1 MKEKTIL
8 TIIEDNW
15 FGEDHWKITSVF
27 EEDESLTI
35 YKIHRLMKQACISM
49 GYSSELVEEAFG
61 ETVYDD

>member
-15 FGEDHWKITSVF
+15 FDEDHWKITSVF

-35 YKIHRLMKQACISM
+35 NKVHNLMKQACLNM
-49 GYSSELVEEAFG
+49 GYSPAVVEEVFG
-61 ETVYDD
+61 ETIYDD